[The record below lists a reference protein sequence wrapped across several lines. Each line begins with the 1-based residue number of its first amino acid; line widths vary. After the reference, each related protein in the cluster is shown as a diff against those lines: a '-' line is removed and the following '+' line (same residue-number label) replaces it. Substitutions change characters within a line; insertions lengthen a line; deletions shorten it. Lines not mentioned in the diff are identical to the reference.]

1 MRIAVRADDVVGK
14 RSFAMSLK
22 RQPLL
27 LSFAIAALSIS
38 IIGINIAQ
46 ADGAVCEG
54 QWATAKDCVEKS
66 GGVWIQ
72 GMPLQQTDCRDTC
85 ENHKGFT
92 HADCYTL
99 DSVAAKI
106 CGSKHAVRKPAF
118 PPSKG
123 NKCGYGWWTISCQ

>member
-1 MRIAVRADDVVGK
+1 
-14 RSFAMSLK
+14 MSLK

-38 IIGINIAQ
+38 S
-46 ADGAVCEG
+46 